1 MTQTGRPGRAE
12 WPAGDDIYA
21 TDELAAL
28 YDAVWGGADDDV
40 QMYEQFARRGSLPAL
55 ELGVGSGRVALH
67 LARAGLDVVGI
78 DTSLPMLA
86 RAEAALDPEAARHLR
101 LIQADMRDFDLG
113 GEKFD
118 LAYCAANTFQHL
130 LTTDDQLAALAC
142 VARHLASGGL
152 YVMQVRAPRWIDW
165 SAGPSPLELRWTRP
179 IPGSDDRLMRFDST
193 TVSAAAQTA
202 TTQHLFDRVSR
213 DGAVTRRIIEYT
225 LRYTG
230 LPEWNLLLPRAAL
243 RLAAVYGDCDLS
255 PYTDESD
262 TMVIVAEPEH
272 R

>member
-1 MTQTGRPGRAE
+1 MTPTG
-12 WPAGDDIYA
+12 PAGDDIYA

-28 YDAVWGGADDDV
+28 YDLVWGGLADDV
-40 QMYEQFARRGSLPAL
+40 QMYEQFARRGELPSL
-55 ELGVGSGRVALH
+55 ELGAGSGRVALH
-67 LARAGLDVVGI
+67 LARAGMDVVGI

-86 RAEAALDPEAARHLR
+86 RAEAALDPEAARHVR
-101 LIQADMRDFDLG
+101 LVQADMRDFDLG

-118 LAYCAANTFQHL
+118 LVYCAANTFQHL
-130 LTTDDQLAALAC
+130 LTTGDQLAALAC
-142 VARHLASGGL
+142 VVRHLAPGGR
-152 YVMQVRAPRWIDW
+152 YVMQVRAPRAIDW
-165 SAGPSPLELRWTRP
+165 GVERTPLYLRWTRP
-179 IPGSDDRLMRFDST
+179 IPGGDGRLMRFDAT
-193 TVSAAAQTA
+193 TTSAAAQTA

-213 DGAVTRRIIEYT
+213 DGTVTRWIIEYT

-230 LPEWNLLLPRAAL
+230 LPEWELLLQSAGL
-243 RLAAVYGDCDLS
+243 RLAAVYGDSDLS